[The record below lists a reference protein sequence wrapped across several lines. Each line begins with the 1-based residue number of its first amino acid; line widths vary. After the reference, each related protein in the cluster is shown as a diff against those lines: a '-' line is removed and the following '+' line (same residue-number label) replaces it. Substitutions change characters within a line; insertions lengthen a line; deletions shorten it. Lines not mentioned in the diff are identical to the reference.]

1 MVAFAVTTRAVVW
14 IEIGTVG
21 MVAIVSKSPPV
32 RWCGLKW
39 IRILCLMNLWEVTT
53 RAVVWIEISTN
64 ATLRT
69 IKSVTTRAVVWIEIP
84 DKDYLLPN
92 AAQSPPVRWCGL
104 KSASRRPES
113 CPASVTTR
121 AVVWIEIADMPL
133 EMCAEKR
140 HHPCG
145 GVD

>member
-1 MVAFAVTTRAVVW
+1 MNLWEVTTRAVVW
-14 IEIGTVG
+14 IEIVEDD
-21 MVAIVSKSPPV
+21 VATDTDV
-32 RWCGLKW
+32 
-39 IRILCLMNLWEVTT
+39 VTT

-121 AVVWIEIADMPL
+121 AVVWIEIGILMQRRLQKAPVTTRAVVWIEIL
-133 EMCAEKR
+133 F
-140 HHPCG
+140 
-145 GVD
+145 

>member
-53 RAVVWIEISTN
+53 RAVVWIEI
-64 ATLRT
+64 
-69 IKSVTTRAVVWIEIP
+69 P

-104 KSASRRPES
+104 KSLICLLKCARKN
-113 CPASVTTR
+113 VTTR
-121 AVVWIEIADMPL
+121 AVVWIEIGILMQRRLQKAPVTTRAVVWIEIL
-133 EMCAEKR
+133 F
-140 HHPCG
+140 
-145 GVD
+145 

>member
-14 IEIGTVG
+14 IEIVEDD
-21 MVAIVSKSPPV
+21 VATDTDV
-32 RWCGLKW
+32 
-39 IRILCLMNLWEVTT
+39 VTT

-104 KSASRRPES
+104 KWIRILCLMNLWE
-113 CPASVTTR
+113 VTTR
-121 AVVWIEIADMPL
+121 AVVWIEICISPT
-133 EMCAEKR
+133 
-140 HHPCG
+140 
-145 GVD
+145 